1 MLEVHHTEMMHE
13 ALGAR
18 VSPRALEVMIAAN
31 LKQDS
36 PAGLLGHDEY
46 HFDNNAFD
54 ESYRYIKEQRGYVI
68 AALLSPGVLSAW
80 IAFGRLTHAV
90 QDFYAHTNYVS
101 MWLREGNDTPRAS
114 SEIDPLRKDL
124 IQHPALHSGRVYL
137 PMDALY
143 FVPFLRKFSLALLPR
158 DSHGWMNLDSPAQG
172 PQFEYARAAA
182 VKRTVY
188 EFELLEKILTPE
200 MFARFT
206 DL

>member
-1 MLEVHHTEMMHE
+1 MLEIFHKEMMHE
-13 ALGAR
+13 ALGKR
-18 VSPRALEVMIAAN
+18 VSPRALEIMIAAN

-36 PAGLLGHDEY
+36 WIGLLGHDEY

-68 AALLSPGVLSAW
+68 AGLLTPGLLSAW
-80 IAFGRLTHAV
+80 IAFGRLTHTV
-90 QDFYAHTNYVS
+90 QDFYAHTNYVA
-101 MWLREGNDTPRAS
+101 MWLAERTGMLPAS

-124 IQHPALHSGRVYL
+124 IEAPAIHSGRIYL

-143 FVPFLRKFSLALLPR
+143 FIPFLQKFALALLPR
-158 DSHGWMNLDSPAQG
+158 DSHGHMNLDSPEQG
-172 PQFEYARAAA
+172 PHFDYARAAA